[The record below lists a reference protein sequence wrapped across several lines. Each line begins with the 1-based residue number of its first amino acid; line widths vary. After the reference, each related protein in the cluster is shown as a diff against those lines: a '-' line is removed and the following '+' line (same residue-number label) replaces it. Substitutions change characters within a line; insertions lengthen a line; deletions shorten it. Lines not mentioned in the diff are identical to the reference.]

1 MQSSPPHLDPAYTAT
16 LAAAPPQPTTLKDV
30 AGYTRI
36 LPAIL
41 SPTECTALIEHAERN
56 GFVKASLYTDH
67 KGAEHYSDVR
77 KSKRTMIDSREFVDE
92 LWKRIAHVVPLTWD
106 GAPLHIAEGATSPL
120 NERLRILKYDTPG
133 DEFRPHADG
142 NYTSS
147 LGGVDSISRITILIY
162 LNVGYTGAF
171 THFLADDDMKKSKKS
186 KKSMKQ
192 SVWIPVI
199 PTVGGVTLQD
209 QSLVHCVPPLISG
222 TKYVV
227 RTEVM
232 YRDN

>member
-1 MQSSPPHLDPAYTAT
+1 MQHQPHLDPAYTAT
-16 LAAAPPQPTTLKDV
+16 LAATPPQPAALKDV
-30 AGYTRI
+30 SGYTRI

-41 SPTECTALIEHAERN
+41 SPQECTTLIEHAERH
-56 GFVKASLYTDH
+56 GFAKASLYTDH
-67 KGAEHYSDVR
+67 TGTEHYSDIR

-92 LWKRIAHVVPLTWD
+92 LWKRIAHVVPSTWD
-106 GAPLHIAEGATSPL
+106 GAQLHIANGTSSPL
-120 NERLRILKYDTPG
+120 NERLRILKYDTRG

-147 LGGVDSISRITILIY
+147 RDGVDSISRITILIY

-171 THFLADDDMKKSKKS
+171 THFLADDYTT
-186 KKSMKQ
+186 
-192 SVWIPVI
+192 WIPII

-209 QSLVHCVPPLISG
+209 QSLVHCVPPLVSG
-222 TKYVV
+222 VKYVV

-232 YRDN
+232 YRNSSSETT